1 MRKSKRP
8 AASFEESIVSVFEG
22 YPSLCG
28 FSVQHSPGL
37 PDGGSEPLDAGLF
50 LLLLQLVMQ
59 KPELLHCCVS
69 LLLRTGRLLPG
80 ATCLRDSGDQCTD
93 RDTYGEDREHDGK
106 RLCVGH
112 VVSVPQRCAESFP
125 VSTARR

>member
-28 FSVQHSPGL
+28 FTVQHSPGL

-50 LLLLQLVMQ
+50 LTDVGLFPQPGLEDSRMISAGVRDMLI
-59 KPELLHCCVS
+59 ELLEA
-69 LLLRTGRLLPG
+69 RPEAARLL
-80 ATCLRDSGDQCTD
+80 A
-93 RDTYGEDREHDGK
+93 GK
-106 RLCVGH
+106 T
-112 VVSVPQRCAESFP
+112 F
-125 VSTARR
+125 ARALH